1 VISDGHTPSFGAD
14 SAAKSGSRSVRI
26 ALDSLRQ
33 EFRDQKRGVKLEK
46 GLLVGGCIRLI
57 HMQLSA
63 RNNAHVETQR
73 AKLCGSEDVN
83 EGRGEGENGEALGEL
98 VVDVCLS
105 HARML
110 LRLGRASQDGA
121 DGCKA
126 YGSLDQAG
134 TQKSGDVR
142 AFGEE
147 WRLLPASALVLS
159 ALTQHDKQPADWQQ
173 LSAAAHHP
181 DPTDQHSS
189 QTTFHPLSRA
199 VLARAHDAL
208 LRLVDGKLLHLMA
221 AMVVCA
227 LPAAPPLSPPSTFTR
242 LLGGM
247 ASILNQMEAQLDDGG
262 VMAFGAATCHVLRCP
277 HLPVG
282 IGSKAHNQS
291 ISCLV
296 QLICSSQSLYPL
308 LQSDPVGALVHAAQ
322 LPLASTKRL
331 RSNSLKGLAELSGV
345 GSIAPGLGSDPE
357 LWAIVV
363 GSIRSSGSLSRLIQ
377 ACTPIP
383 EDAND
388 VMSSG
393 VIFVAAL
400 LNNSAWAR
408 HCVFGSQDGCED
420 GGFSAGT
427 EDVSEEMGAL
437 IAGMVS
443 HPGTAD
449 ELMDSESDLRDTF
462 FRQMGRLLANKKIVQ
477 RLNALRALGPLA
489 KLMLTLPPEWLLGGG
504 DHCVLFQVLRAIAS
518 SLSAMEQ
525 VAEKTFIDALQH
537 FSRTKVQDV
546 TGRMILKRVIERL
559 ILASQRST

>member
-1 VISDGHTPSFGAD
+1 MALLPQRECDRVHLQLAVEHLCSAVEALQPQGTSPPPSLPPSSQFQDQGPATGVRAPTDQSNSAEAERRVQAEQLVRMACIWLCTTVMALGGGEGQSVISDGHTPSFGAD

-277 HLPVG
+277 HLP
-282 IGSKAHNQS
+282 GSVPLY
-291 ISCLV
+291 SCA
-296 QLICSSQSLYPL
+296 C
-308 LQSDPVGALVHAAQ
+308 DA
-322 LPLASTKRL
+322 LPLR
-331 RSNSLKGLAELSGV
+331 
-345 GSIAPGLGSDPE
+345 P
-357 LWAIVV
+357 
-363 GSIRSSGSLSRLIQ
+363 
-377 ACTPIP
+377 
-383 EDAND
+383 
-388 VMSSG
+388 
-393 VIFVAAL
+393 
-400 LNNSAWAR
+400 
-408 HCVFGSQDGCED
+408 
-420 GGFSAGT
+420 
-427 EDVSEEMGAL
+427 
-437 IAGMVS
+437 
-443 HPGTAD
+443 
-449 ELMDSESDLRDTF
+449 
-462 FRQMGRLLANKKIVQ
+462 
-477 RLNALRALGPLA
+477 
-489 KLMLTLPPEWLLGGG
+489 
-504 DHCVLFQVLRAIAS
+504 
-518 SLSAMEQ
+518 
-525 VAEKTFIDALQH
+525 KTI
-537 FSRTKVQDV
+537 S
-546 TGRMILKRVIERL
+546 
-559 ILASQRST
+559 